1 MLRYAVA
8 MNSRKI
14 APFLIIASLVSPAA
28 AQERVAIGTQRLPDN
43 GALFL
48 AAAAIYFKARASTLR

>member
-28 AQERVAIGTQRLPDN
+28 AQEVAIGTQRLPDN

-48 AAAAIYFKARASTLR
+48 SAAAGYFKARASTLR